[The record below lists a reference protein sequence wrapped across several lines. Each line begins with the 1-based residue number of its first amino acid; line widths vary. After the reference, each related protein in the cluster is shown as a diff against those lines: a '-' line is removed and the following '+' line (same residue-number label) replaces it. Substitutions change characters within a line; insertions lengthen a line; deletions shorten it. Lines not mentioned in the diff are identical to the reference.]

1 MSYIQLPEGLKKN
14 VGKIQLNIPKNQKE
28 KDLLEHLPYFAN
40 LKDPIFQNKVENL
53 LKNRED
59 LQSYLLATEDLNR
72 TIEDS
77 LRLAVT
83 H

>member
-14 VGKIQLNIPKNQKE
+14 VGKIQLNIPNNQKE